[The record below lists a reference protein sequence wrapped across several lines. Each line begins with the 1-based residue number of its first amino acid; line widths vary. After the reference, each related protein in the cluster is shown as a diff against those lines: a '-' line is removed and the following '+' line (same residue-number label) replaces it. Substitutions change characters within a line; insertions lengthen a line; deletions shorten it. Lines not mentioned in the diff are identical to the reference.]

1 MNTKNKL
8 NMTITKM
15 WKEER
20 VSFISNI
27 VSNKKPDAI
36 IKKKQIYFAKSF
48 FTKVR
53 DLWRQEE

>member
-36 IKKKQIYFAKSF
+36 IKKK
-48 FTKVR
+48 
-53 DLWRQEE
+53 